1 MKGRACL
8 EYDGCYIH
16 EEHWDSEMGVKHEY
30 KVLTHIS
37 ISLIILSL
45 PVHFLDKKFR
55 MRIIEVTRKYERV
68 DHLKERLNR
77 FLE

>member
-1 MKGRACL
+1 
-8 EYDGCYIH
+8 
-16 EEHWDSEMGVKHEY
+16 MGVKHEY

-45 PVHFLDKKFR
+45 PVDFLDEKFR
-55 MRIIEVTRKYERV
+55 MRVIEVTRKYERV

>member
-1 MKGRACL
+1 
-8 EYDGCYIH
+8 
-16 EEHWDSEMGVKHEY
+16 MGVKHEN

-45 PVHFLDKKFR
+45 PVDFLDEKFR
-55 MRIIEVTRKYERV
+55 MRVIEVTCKNERV

>member
-1 MKGRACL
+1 
-8 EYDGCYIH
+8 
-16 EEHWDSEMGVKHEY
+16 MGVKHEN

-45 PVHFLDKKFR
+45 PVDFLDEKFR
-55 MRIIEVTRKYERV
+55 MRVIEVTRKNERV

>member
-1 MKGRACL
+1 
-8 EYDGCYIH
+8 
-16 EEHWDSEMGVKHEY
+16 MGVKHEY

-45 PVHFLDKKFR
+45 PVDFLDKKFR

>member
-1 MKGRACL
+1 
-8 EYDGCYIH
+8 
-16 EEHWDSEMGVKHEY
+16 MGVKHEY

-45 PVHFLDKKFR
+45 PVDFLDEKFR
-55 MRIIEVTRKYERV
+55 MRVIEVTRKNERV
-68 DHLKERLNR
+68 YHLKERLNR

>member
-1 MKGRACL
+1 
-8 EYDGCYIH
+8 
-16 EEHWDSEMGVKHEY
+16 MGVKHEY

-45 PVHFLDKKFR
+45 PVDFLDEKFR
-55 MRIIEVTRKYERV
+55 MRVIEVTRKNERV

>member
-1 MKGRACL
+1 
-8 EYDGCYIH
+8 
-16 EEHWDSEMGVKHEY
+16 MGVKHEY

-37 ISLIILSL
+37 ISLIILSF
-45 PVHFLDKKFR
+45 PVDFLDEKFR
-55 MRIIEVTRKYERV
+55 MRVIEVTRKYERV